1 MNKSPLGIF
10 ALGLLLFL
18 ALNPAWAGEPRVQIL
33 SPADGSRITQ
43 DKNSVLISG
52 KVMREAGRASNVDIL
67 LVIDVS
73 GSTALYAGADLGEA
87 DQPPESSGFSTPQI
101 FIGGMSV
108 GGPPLRNP
116 RNSIL
121 AAEIAAA
128 RRLLVQL
135 NAETTRVGVLTFG
148 ENAKLVQPLTHD
160 FERIRRA
167 LTDILRAGPYG
178 GTNMVEGVRMAT
190 TELFGLGTS
199 EKRPDAIKV
208 QFLLTDGF
216 PSLPIGGG
224 KRATPEDTE
233 LTINAARLAGKA
245 GIKVHVFALGE
256 EALSYP
262 RAAVGIARESG
273 GTYTPVVRPAD
284 VLAVLDNI
292 SVVGVDFVQVVN
304 QTNGQKATHLRL
316 AADGFFSSAVPVV
329 EGRNVIEVLAR
340 ASDGSNS
347 RASTTIFYQSGTQK
361 SLELEVFLDKE
372 RKLQLEVDRLGRS
385 PAEIQREVERN
396 RQDGASRPT
405 QLPAADAPLR

>member
-135 NAETTRVGVLTFG
+135 NAEATRVGVLTFG

-160 FERIRRA
+160 FERIR
-167 LTDILRAGPYG
+167 
-178 GTNMVEGVRMAT
+178 
-190 TELFGLGTS
+190 
-199 EKRPDAIKV
+199 
-208 QFLLTDGF
+208 
-216 PSLPIGGG
+216 
-224 KRATPEDTE
+224 
-233 LTINAARLAGKA
+233 
-245 GIKVHVFALGE
+245 
-256 EALSYP
+256 
-262 RAAVGIARESG
+262 
-273 GTYTPVVRPAD
+273 
-284 VLAVLDNI
+284 
-292 SVVGVDFVQVVN
+292 
-304 QTNGQKATHLRL
+304 
-316 AADGFFSSAVPVV
+316 
-329 EGRNVIEVLAR
+329 
-340 ASDGSNS
+340 
-347 RASTTIFYQSGTQK
+347 
-361 SLELEVFLDKE
+361 
-372 RKLQLEVDRLGRS
+372 
-385 PAEIQREVERN
+385 
-396 RQDGASRPT
+396 
-405 QLPAADAPLR
+405 